1 LSTPDSKIAA
11 KYKNKNKF
19 KSREIKTAKG
29 GMIQIKITIIFNH
42 YTVLIKDRI
51 KLKAIKAVFK
61 YKISMRKMEKHRVN
75 LINQINMET
84 NIKLTNFKMCNR
96 IIMTAQINR

>member
-1 LSTPDSKIAA
+1 LSTPNSKIAA

-19 KSREIKTAKG
+19 KSKGIKIAKG
-29 GMIQIKITIIFNH
+29 GMIKIKITIIFNH

-51 KLKAIKAVFK
+51 KLKATKAAFK

-75 LINQINMET
+75 LINQIYMET
-84 NIKLTNFKMCNR
+84 NIKLTNFKMFNR
-96 IIMTAQINR
+96 IIMIAQINR